1 LEDLLFL
8 NVTAVFMF
16 QLPISGIQSHNS
28 ELTREH
34 HEESES
40 VKAMESLYQVT
51 KARMEATKDLKAQ

>member
-1 LEDLLFL
+1 
-8 NVTAVFMF
+8 MF